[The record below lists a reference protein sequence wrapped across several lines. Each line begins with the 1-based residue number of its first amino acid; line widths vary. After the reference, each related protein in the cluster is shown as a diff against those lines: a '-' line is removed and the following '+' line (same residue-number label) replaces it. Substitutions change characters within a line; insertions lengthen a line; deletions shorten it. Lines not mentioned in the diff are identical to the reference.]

1 MMFVFNRSSDL
12 SENSL
17 TSLIIYKTKDK
28 TERKNC
34 PVGNFSEGD
43 GLQGW
48 GKRAKNIRMWG
59 KMMKKEEY
67 GNFR

>member
-17 TSLIIYKTKDK
+17 TSLIIYKTKDR

-43 GLQGW
+43 RLQGW
-48 GKRAKNIRMWG
+48 QKGKEHKNVGENDEKGGIW
-59 KMMKKEEY
+59 
-67 GNFR
+67 